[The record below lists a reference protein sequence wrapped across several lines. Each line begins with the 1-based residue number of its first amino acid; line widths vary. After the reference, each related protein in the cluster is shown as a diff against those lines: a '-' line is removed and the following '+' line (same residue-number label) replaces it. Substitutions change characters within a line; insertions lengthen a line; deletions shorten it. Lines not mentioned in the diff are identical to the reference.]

1 MRKPY
6 NGLLATGSLSQA
18 TRDIRDRA
26 ECIGWRL
33 FRAGS
38 ENRWGLRCLADHS
51 KVVRG
56 RNLKEITQNLVELE
70 GLDNDSH
77 LCHKPALTRYER
89 KN

>member
-1 MRKPY
+1 MDRSWPSPTMRKPY

-18 TRDIRDRA
+18 ARDIRDRA
-26 ECIGWRL
+26 ERIGWRL

-56 RNLKEITQNLVELE
+56 SNLKEISHHLQVI
-70 GLDNDSH
+70 LDEQD
-77 LCHKPALTRYER
+77 LGD
-89 KN
+89 